1 MAVKWADNVEETTAS
16 TGTGTIDLDGATGG
30 NQTFVAGLGTG
41 NTCYYCISSNSE
53 YGVSYGT
60 VTDAATDTLSR
71 DSVLASSNNDSLVS
85 FSAGTKNVHLL
96 PPFALRASRIFDRD
110 RDTKVDTDEGFA
122 DEDAIRFDA
131 AGSEIATI
139 TANGLALPNGAR
151 IDEFSTDGALG
162 GNSDIAVPTERA
174 VKSYVDGLTSLSDA
188 DGDTKIQVEESA
200 NENKIRF
207 DTGGTER
214 AILDSTAL
222 ELSVPV
228 EAPDG
233 TAAAPGIAFKDDTDT
248 GFYRISNGA
257 IGYAASGAEV
267 MRFSN
272 DGALFLNETLNTK
285 MGLGLTI
292 NQGTSD
298 NEILSLK
305 SSDVTHGMSSETETD
320 TWLNITKASAT
331 EGGARFRGFSE
342 GAIGA
347 DVSGAATVASSTQS
361 TSGSGA
367 VVFRGYEKSGTTYA
381 GVNDSRNMVAFINSG
396 TTRVIFTGNG
406 TAYASDTSWA
416 TALDTEDDI
425 KALRMLD
432 RVQSTKGVM
441 ESAWDSVIGEDWDYL
456 QRIGVAGSTNPEK
469 GRPDMFAIQPTIKLT
484 MGAVWYMAQNFMS
497 LVEMLER
504 RSPGAKVELAQIMQ
518 EKSGRAPML
527 MPIAT
532 AA

>member
-1 MAVKWADNVEETTAS
+1 M
-16 TGTGTIDLDGATGG
+16 
-30 NQTFVAGLGTG
+30 
-41 NTCYYCISSNSE
+41 
-53 YGVSYGT
+53 
-60 VTDAATDTLSR
+60 
-71 DSVLASSNNDSLVS
+71 
-85 FSAGTKNVHLL
+85 
-96 PPFALRASRIFDRD
+96 
-110 RDTKVDTDEGFA
+110 
-122 DEDAIRFDA
+122 
-131 AGSEIATI
+131 
-139 TANGLALPNGAR
+139 
-151 IDEFSTDGALG
+151 
-162 GNSDIAVPTERA
+162 
-174 VKSYVDGLTSLSDA
+174 
-188 DGDTKIQVEESA
+188 
-200 NENKIRF
+200 
-207 DTGGTER
+207 
-214 AILDSTAL
+214 
-222 ELSVPV
+222 

-272 DGALFLNETLNTK
+272 DGALLLNETLNTK

-305 SSDVTHGMSSETETD
+305 SSDVAHGMSSETETD

-406 TAYASDTSWA
+406 TAYASDTS
-416 TALDTEDDI
+416 
-425 KALRMLD
+425 
-432 RVQSTKGVM
+432 
-441 ESAWDSVIGEDWDYL
+441 
-456 QRIGVAGSTNPEK
+456 
-469 GRPDMFAIQPTIKLT
+469 
-484 MGAVWYMAQNFMS
+484 
-497 LVEMLER
+497 
-504 RSPGAKVELAQIMQ
+504 
-518 EKSGRAPML
+518 
-527 MPIAT
+527 
-532 AA
+532 